1 MAITSSVVATTTG
14 AGLVYTSS
22 VTSPQVGN
30 AITCIMICN
39 TTSSTNA
46 TLTLYVVPSSSGAG
60 LALGT
65 PGVANMV
72 INAIPVPPYE
82 TVSLD
87 QEKLVLG
94 PYDSIVAV
102 SSAASTLTI
111 TISTLPV

>member
-1 MAITSSVVATTTG
+1 MAITSSVVATTIGSGT
-14 AGLVYTSS
+14 VYTST

-30 AITCIMICN
+30 AITCIMVCN
-39 TTSSTNA
+39 TTSGTNA
-46 TLTLYVVPSSSGAG
+46 TLTLYVVPSSGGAG
-60 LALGT
+60 LAVGSAGT
-65 PGVANMV
+65 SNMV
-72 INAIPVPPYE
+72 INAIPIPAYE

-102 SSAASTLTI
+102 SNQATTLTI